1 MKPAIKIYFYK
12 TTVFMAALALFSCGG
27 STADKTETNTV
38 EKPKTENTTT
48 VTLTDAQIKTA
59 GIDTSHAVTRAVA
72 TTLKVTGAID
82 VPPQNMVSIS
92 FPMGGYLK
100 SSQLLP
106 GMHVSRGETI
116 ALMEDQQ
123 FIQLQQDYLT
133 ARAKLNYA
141 QKDFERQRDLNQS
154 KANSDKV
161 YQQAQADYE
170 SQKIMVS
177 ALAEKLRLIGM
188 NPAKI
193 TDGNITRS
201 AAVRSPINGYVSK
214 VNVNIGKYVSP
225 SDVLF
230 EIVDP
235 RDIHLALDVFEKDV
249 TLLHQ
254 GQKVIA
260 YTNSNPDKKYICKI
274 VLIGKDLTD
283 QRKTE
288 VHCHFE
294 QYDKTLLPGT
304 FMNAEIEV
312 TANNALTL
320 PEDAIVNY
328 ENKSYAFKVTGKN
341 AYEMITVKPG
351 VTKDGYVE
359 LAASGTELL
368 HITFVTKGAYS
379 LLMKMKNTGED
390 E

>member
-1 MKPAIKIYFYK
+1 
-12 TTVFMAALALFSCGG
+12 MAALALFSCGG